1 MAGDLVTWLNVMR
14 GGDLSRLI
22 PIYRLQHSPQ
32 SGAILFSTPPPLPC
46 PSRLHWLPEESWP
59 QKPE

>member
-32 SGAILFSTPPPLPC
+32 SGAIQS
-46 PSRLHWLPEESWP
+46 
-59 QKPE
+59 